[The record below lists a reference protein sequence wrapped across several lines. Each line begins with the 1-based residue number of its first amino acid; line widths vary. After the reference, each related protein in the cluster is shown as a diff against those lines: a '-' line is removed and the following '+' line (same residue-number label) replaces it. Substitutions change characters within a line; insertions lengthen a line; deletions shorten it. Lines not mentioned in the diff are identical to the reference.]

1 MRRRRLFVFGLDAAA
16 PDLVFNRFL
25 DYLPNFKKVLGK
37 SVYGRMRSCD
47 PPITVPAWMV
57 MMTGREPGELGLYGF
72 RHRKGYS
79 YTEISLPNSG
89 SIRYPRIW
97 DVLGDNGFKSF
108 VLGVPPS
115 YPPYKINGWLV
126 GCFLTPD
133 DNVRYTHPL
142 TLKYEIKK
150 LVGKYIFD
158 VPFRREDR
166 DWVLDNII
174 KMTDIHFKVVEHM
187 MTSKPWDFFMYME
200 IGLDRVQ
207 HAFWKYMDESHN
219 RFERHERY
227 SKAIL
232 EYYIKLDNFL
242 GKVLNNVGDA
252 DILIVSD
259 HGAKKMD
266 GAFAVNQWLID
277 KGYLSIKGDVKP
289 GSRLSDVE
297 VDWGDSLV
305 WGWGGYY
312 GRIFLNVEGRE
323 SMGII
328 SPNDYEYYLKKF
340 IDELMSIRGPEGE
353 RWNNIVYRPSQIY
366 RRVEGNPPDLMV
378 YFDDLNWRSAGTIGY
393 ESPYLEENDTGP
405 DDAVHDY
412 DGIFIWYRRNDSLS
426 RPVELDGVSIYDVFP
441 TILKYYGLET
451 IDTRG
456 TIIEEVFRG
465 SR

>member
-1 MRRRRLFVFGLDAAA
+1 MERRRLFVFGLDAAA
-16 PDLVFNRFL
+16 PDLVFNKFL
-25 DYLPNFKKVLGK
+25 DYLPNFKKLLGR

-72 RHRKGYS
+72 RHRKGFSYS
-79 YTEISLPNSG
+79 EIVLPNSG
-89 SIRYPRIW
+89 SIKYPRIW
-97 DVLGDNGFKSF
+97 DILGRYGLKSF

-150 LVGKYIFD
+150 IVDKYIFD

-166 DWVLDNII
+166 GWVLDRINE
-174 KMTDIHFKVVEHM
+174 MTDIHFKVVEHM
-187 MTSKPWDFFMYME
+187 MVSKPWDFFMYME

-207 HAFWKYMDESHN
+207 HAFWKYMDKSH
-219 RFERHERY
+219 RRHEYHERF
-227 SKAIL
+227 SKAVL
-232 EYYIKLDNFL
+232 DYYIKLDGFL
-242 GKVLNNVGDA
+242 GKILEKAVDS

-266 GAFAVNQWLID
+266 GAFAVNQWLIE
-277 KGYLSIKGDVKP
+277 KGYLKVNGNIKP
-289 GSRLSDVE
+289 GSKLSDVD
-297 VDWGDSLV
+297 VDWSDTLF

-323 SMGII
+323 DRGII
-328 SPNDYEYYLKKF
+328 SPTDYEYYLKKLV
-340 IDELMSIRGPEGE
+340 DEILSIKGPEGE
-353 RWNNIVYRPSQIY
+353 VWRNIVYRPSQIY
-366 RRVEGNPPDLMV
+366 RAVNGNPPDLMV

-393 ESPYLEENDTGP
+393 DSPYLEENDTGP

-412 DGIFIWYRRNDSLS
+412 DGIFIWYRRDGETSK
-426 RPVELDGVSIYDVFP
+426 PIELDRISIYDIFP
-441 TILKYYGLET
+441 TILNFYGVEPEE
-451 IDTRG
+451 TRG
-456 TIIEEVFRG
+456 EVIEEVFK
-465 SR
+465 